1 MKTFRQLIGEELKYE
16 VDWTDYISN
25 TNNTIEEVIWEST
38 GDAEFLLRQVV
49 DGKRAE
55 ALIRSVSR
63 STQTITVTARVGIEL
78 DKQKFVMI
86 FT

>member
-1 MKTFRQLIGEELKYE
+1 MKTFRQLVGEELKYE
-16 VDWTDYISN
+16 VDWTDYIGN
-25 TNNTIEEVIWEST
+25 TGNTIEEVIWEST

-55 ALIRSVSR
+55 ALIRSLSR

-86 FT
+86 IT

>member
-1 MKTFRQLIGEELKYE
+1 MKTFRQLVGEELKYE
-16 VDWTDYISN
+16 VDWTDYIGN
-25 TNNTIEEVIWEST
+25 TGNTIEEVIWEST

-49 DGKRAE
+49 AGKRAE

-86 FT
+86 IT

>member
-38 GDAEFLLRQVV
+38 GDAEFLLRQVF